1 MVGPPQ
7 ACHARPRAQ
16 VAFLEQFAQK
26 VLELAVVGI
35 FRWYEPYD
43 SSLTDVH
50 QVGER
55 AWI

>member
-35 FRWYEPYD
+35 FRWYEPND